1 MKCRILF
8 LGPFLRN
15 SPAALTIVS
24 WSCLKIQVLGFSSF
38 KTLFFFKKKNCFHY
52 SSLCLCVLFA
62 CECKCLEG
70 QKWVSDPWGWGARPS
85 KRLTGCQKLNSSP
98 QQE

>member
-38 KTLFFFKKKNCFHY
+38 KTLFKKKKLF
-52 SSLCLCVLFA
+52 SLLISLSLCPFCM
-62 CECKCLEG
+62 
-70 QKWVSDPWGWGARPS
+70 
-85 KRLTGCQKLNSSP
+85 
-98 QQE
+98 